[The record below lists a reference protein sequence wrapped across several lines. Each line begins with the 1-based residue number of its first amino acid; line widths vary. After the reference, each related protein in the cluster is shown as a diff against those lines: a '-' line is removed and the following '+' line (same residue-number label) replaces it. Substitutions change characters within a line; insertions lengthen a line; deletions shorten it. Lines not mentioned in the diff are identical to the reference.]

1 MPCLKAQAA
10 PSPQT
15 CAEASVGGSDEATTY
30 CRGARPAPEFGLP
43 QAQDRLSVWTYQR
56 GRDFAF
62 PMLQSIALVS
72 KPTNQWAGARAERER
87 ERERVPTIG
96 RGSNAPSY
104 KHKGSKPRHQ
114 KSRCTPKLKRFCR
127 GLNPRPS
134 ACRERER
141 ERVPTIGRGSNAPA
155 LLINAKEAQAHQ
167 KPVHSKTQKVLS
179 GIEPETFCV

>member
-87 ERERVPTIG
+87 EREREF
-96 RGSNAPSY
+96 R
-104 KHKGSKPRHQ
+104 Q
-114 KSRCTPKLKRFCR
+114 LD
-127 GLNPRPS
+127 
-134 ACRERER
+134 
-141 ERVPTIGRGSNAPA
+141 
-155 LLINAKEAQAHQ
+155 EAAMPQ
-167 KPVHSKTQKVLS
+167 PFL
-179 GIEPETFCV
+179 

>member
-87 ERERVPTIG
+87 ERER
-96 RGSNAPSY
+96 
-104 KHKGSKPRHQ
+104 
-114 KSRCTPKLKRFCR
+114 
-127 GLNPRPS
+127 
-134 ACRERER
+134 
-141 ERVPTIGRGSNAPA
+141 ERVPTIGRGSNARA